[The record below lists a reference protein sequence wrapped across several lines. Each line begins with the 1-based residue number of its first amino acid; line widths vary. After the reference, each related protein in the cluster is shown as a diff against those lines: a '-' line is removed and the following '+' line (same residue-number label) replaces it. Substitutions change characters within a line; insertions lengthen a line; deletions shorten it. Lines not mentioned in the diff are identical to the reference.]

1 MGRAKY
7 VYVVMDGA
15 IWLWDLVEDR
25 FAQAIK
31 TLDFH
36 HARDHL
42 WAVANTLHGEDTPG
56 QDLGAVPCHC
66 DPCAKEGKIAWCG
79 TLQELLQ
86 NQSERKPESQE
97 LIEREVKFFV
107 KHKEHLHY
115 QAMEKVGCS
124 TGKWEPSN
132 PWARN
137 TATFERLWSDM
148 GQTGLH
154 PPAQG
159 RGAREKS
166 RRPPP
171 VELTF
176 TDNPGMHRNS

>member
-42 WAVANTLHGEDTPG
+42 WAVANTLHGEDTPE
-56 QDLGAVPCHC
+56 
-66 DPCAKEGKIAWCG
+66 AKAWVHPLLRSLRKG
-79 TLQELLQ
+79 RENRVVRHLQELLQ

-97 LIEREVKFFV
+97 LIEREVKFLLNTRNICTTRRWRKRV
-107 KHKEHLHY
+107 LHG
-115 QAMEKVGCS
+115 EV
-124 TGKWEPSN
+124 EPSN
-132 PWARN
+132 PWASN
-137 TATFERLWSDM
+137 YSN
-148 GQTGLH
+148 
-154 PPAQG
+154 
-159 RGAREKS
+159 
-166 RRPPP
+166 
-171 VELTF
+171 V
-176 TDNPGMHRNS
+176 